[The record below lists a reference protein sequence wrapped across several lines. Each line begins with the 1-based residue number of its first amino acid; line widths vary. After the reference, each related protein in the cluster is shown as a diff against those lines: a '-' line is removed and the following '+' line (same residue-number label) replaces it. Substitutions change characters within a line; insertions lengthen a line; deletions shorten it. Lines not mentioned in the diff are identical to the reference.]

1 MVRSN
6 HVATRFTKCWKTTW
20 GGFRLT
26 ALEHD
31 KGLVT
36 EVWESEEP
44 EYRPQGDETAAR
56 ARALPKAKEKE
67 KEETGKGL
75 KVKKPAKK

>member
-26 ALEHD
+26 ALHHD
-31 KGLVT
+31 KSSGLVT
-36 EVWESEEP
+36 EVWES
-44 EYRPQGDETAAR
+44 
-56 ARALPKAKEKE
+56 
-67 KEETGKGL
+67 
-75 KVKKPAKK
+75 

>member
-6 HVATRFTKCWKTTW
+6 HVGTRFTKCWKTTW
-20 GGFRLT
+20 GGFRHT

-31 KGLVT
+31 KSSGLVT
-36 EVWESEEP
+36 EVWELEEP
-44 EYRPQGDETAAR
+44 DDETAAR